1 MTTRTVSIATAC
13 MAMVLISATPI
24 PATAQSAPPAD
35 PVADLLRDRG
45 ETYRRAPDT
54 LQDPDEL
61 RRTQALN
68 AEIVAQNE
76 LAENQERA
84 DRETHDLAQS
94 RYQAEMEAAEAERA
108 RFEAGLRASEEAQ
121 ARYEREMADWRATV
135 AACERNDR
143 ARCLAGRQP
152 VLP

>member
-1 MTTRTVSIATAC
+1 MTTTGCNSAKAILALCLAV
-13 MAMVLISATPI
+13 MPISA
-24 PATAQSAPPAD
+24 AAQTAPSAD
-35 PVADLLRDRG
+35 PVAALLRDRG
-45 ETYRRAPDT
+45 ESYRRAPDSS
-54 LQDPDEL
+54 QDPDEL

-84 DRETHDLAQS
+84 DQAAFEEAQTQH
-94 RYQAEMEAAEAERA
+94 RAEMETAEAER
-108 RFEAGLRASEEAQ
+108 RIFEERLRSSEEAQ

-152 VLP
+152 ALP